1 MTSLKR
7 RFAMSSIVLAAFA
20 LAGITGLCAED
31 TSSVDYQKLADGAP
45 WRFSDAAANP
55 LFCMWRHAGPD
66 YDVWLIREAKDHHAL
81 TIKIIKDDR
90 PAYQWKGHELSVFRI
105 QGDRLYF
112 AAFDHDG
119 SGGNIVAVDL
129 NQGDELWRSPLKA
142 LGDIEHSAYLNRMT
156 IDANDEVV
164 SIYGNESMGRYV
176 EFKDVRTGK
185 TVGHKQF
192 PKQVQLSRERFISK
206 ALISALNLQ
215 EPELLTP
222 LLQTEETKK

>member
-1 MTSLKR
+1 MTRLKR
-7 RFAMSSIVLAAFA
+7 CFAMSSVTLVTFA
-20 LAGITGLCAED
+20 LAGTLGLCAED

-66 YDVWLIREAKDHHAL
+66 YDVWLIREAKDQHAL

-90 PAYQWKGHELSVFRI
+90 PVYQWKGHKHSVFRI
-105 QGDRLYF
+105 QGDRLYYAEF
-112 AAFDHDG
+112 HYSG
-119 SGGNIVAVDL
+119 SGGNVVAVDL
-129 NQGDELWRSPLKA
+129 SKGNELWRSPLKA
-142 LGDIEHSAYLNRMT
+142 LGGIRHSSYLNRMT

-192 PKQVQLSRERFISK
+192 PKENN
-206 ALISALNLQ
+206 AAA
-215 EPELLTP
+215 TH
-222 LLQTEETKK
+222 